1 MFSLKKNQMI
11 VNSRV
16 YNDNLVDGFIIEI
29 SEKDVK
35 ISLLNEKIE
44 SLEKE
49 VCCFGIIVEYII

>member
-1 MFSLKKNQMI
+1 MI
-11 VNSRV
+11 VNYRV